1 MFILNNYS
9 INIMI
14 NLIKSNIMIDNTT
27 KPILKEI
34 YYQPKSYVYQLK
46 S

>member
-34 YYQPKSYVYQLK
+34 YYQSKSYVYQLK

>member
-14 NLIKSNIMIDNTT
+14 NLIRSNIMIDNIT

-34 YYQPKSYVYQLK
+34 YYQPKS
-46 S
+46 